1 MGVRSKKNTGID
13 SRQGVKYAKF
23 RNRKIDNF
31 YKPSHSFFPTF
42 AALASLREILRVSV
56 AALPRWVISYP
67 RFSILIL
74 MMLLMRVATTM
85 LAVAEDQRLNHNRH
99 CLGVRK
105 FLADVDEIKIPEI
118 DAVDGNNPGAG

>member
-1 MGVRSKKNTGID
+1 MED
-13 SRQGVKYAKF
+13 
-23 RNRKIDNF
+23 RNLAIL
-31 YKPSHSFFPTF
+31 TF
-42 AALASLREILRVSV
+42 SILD
-56 AALPRWVISYP
+56 PHP

-85 LAVAEDQRLNHNRH
+85 LAVAEDQRLNHHRH

-105 FLADVDEIKIPEI
+105 LLADVDEIKITEI